1 MILLGILVSILR
13 LDGIEMYC
21 NPLYYKTTVL
31 THTKMG
37 SEGEEAGMAKVVQIL
52 DLHDSFDSALN
63 YVLFT

>member
-13 LDGIEMYC
+13 LDGIKMYC
-21 NPLYYKTTVL
+21 YLLYCKTTVL
-31 THTKMG
+31 THTEMG
-37 SEGEEAGMAKVVQIL
+37 SECEEAGMAKVVRIL